1 MNAKEEGII
10 HNLNEFADMQGE
22 IAKEAMANGHMDAAT
37 FSLIIAKTA
46 ADAAEIIKKQA
57 AELEVLRA
65 QSDTRLNLPD
75 TGLNLSDTGLN
86 LSDTGLNLSDTG
98 RCIYIIGSELQYI
111 IIAELQ
117 NKYLILPYPIK
128 ESEILTNLRL
138 IERSFAVFIDDAQR
152 AALNA

>member
-75 TGLNLSDTGLN
+75 TGLNLSDTG
-86 LSDTGLNLSDTG
+86 

>member
-22 IAKEAMANGHMDAAT
+22 IAKEAMANGHMDAAA

-75 TGLNLSDTGLN
+75 TRLNLP
-86 LSDTGLNLSDTG
+86 DTGLNLSDTG